1 MLDGEKNWWVDPEF
15 KILSALE
22 KFEMWYFSGDA
33 WRAKLTSTVLLISW
47 ITAQQLQDLC
57 HRLQYLLDGCSWSH
71 SDSQINPNW
80 VIYNKGKSIHQEIST
95 LWFYQTLFC
104 RCRNCANDELRP
116 WSLVLQL
123 VSTDSET
130 SSLKKR
136 SLFTRRLQDDDY
148 VGFIF

>member
-80 VIYNKGKSIHQEIST
+80 VIYNKGKSIHQEIFT
-95 LWFYQTLFC
+95 LWFYQTLLQVPKLC
-104 RCRNCANDELRP
+104 KWWTPAP
-116 WSLVLQL
+116 VPSLA
-123 VSTDSET
+123 
-130 SSLKKR
+130 
-136 SLFTRRLQDDDY
+136 
-148 VGFIF
+148 VGFHRFGGVLFEETFFVQTEIARWWLCRV